1 MAKVV
6 DHDERRREILQKS
19 LGLFARM
26 GYPQVTYQQLAE
38 SCGLTRTALY
48 KYFKNKRDVFDNAL
62 YQLVQ
67 NINMQL
73 HEKIQANPALKS
85 SEKLEMLLSE
95 AVDLCLSNPALMH
108 AIVEYLIAQKRQ
120 GQSVEKKIKRHIIG
134 FQRFIQHLVM
144 EGIESG
150 EFSKEI
156 KPSEVE
162 DMLMGL
168 IQAVCLRIMFYDDAN
183 REKLLKHCRI
193 IISAIQND

>member
-6 DHDERRREILQKS
+6 DHDERRRDILHKS

-26 GYPQVTYQQLAE
+26 GYPQVTYQQIAE

-67 NINMQL
+67 DIDQRL
-73 HEKIQANPALKS
+73 HEKIQANPSLRS

-95 AVDLCLSNPALMH
+95 AVDLCLANPALMH
-108 AIVEYLIAQKRQ
+108 SIVEYLIAQKRQ
-120 GQSVEKKIKRHIIG
+120 CQSIEKRIKRHIIG
-134 FQRFIQHLVM
+134 FQRFILHLVI
-144 EGIESG
+144 EGVENG

-156 KPSEVE
+156 KPSVVE
-162 DMLMGL
+162 DMLLCL
-168 IQAVCLRIMFYDDAN
+168 IQSVCIRIMFYDATD
-183 REKLLKHCRI
+183 RDKLLGHCRLI
-193 IISAIQND
+193 VSAIKND